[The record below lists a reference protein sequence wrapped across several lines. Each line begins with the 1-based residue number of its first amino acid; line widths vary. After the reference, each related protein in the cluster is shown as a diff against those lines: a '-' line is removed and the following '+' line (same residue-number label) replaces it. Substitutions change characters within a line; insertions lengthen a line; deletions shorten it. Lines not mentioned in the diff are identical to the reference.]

1 MSKREIDGIIREMSP
16 GGVIILDAPSGYGK
30 TYSLLQIKKY
40 NPEDVLILS
49 YEELVRDICRYL
61 KNDNSSKKMI
71 EEFSRIIKQFRIFA
85 IEDIDFLAGKIYSLA
100 DICLLVNKIV
110 EYQTT
115 IVVITGIDVYDKMP
129 YFVDRLNNLTYVK
142 LS

>member
-1 MSKREIDGIIREMSP
+1 MSKREIDEIIRRVSP

-49 YEELVRDICRYL
+49 YEELVRDICRCL
-61 KNDNSSKKMI
+61 KCDNSCKKI
-71 EEFSRIIKQFRIFA
+71 AEELSVLIKQFKIFA

-100 DICLLVNKIV
+100 DICLLINKIV

-115 IVVITGIDVYDKMP
+115 IVVITGIDIYDKMP
-129 YFVDRLNNLTYVK
+129 YFVDCLNNLTYVK